1 MAYIYTTFGEITLP
15 IYNRESDLSP
25 APAMTRFV
33 QTANG
38 VFDADGNGRS
48 LRRYPHM
55 LTIDAVV
62 SENTPTAQRAAID
75 ALRAAVGTRAL
86 LTRKADSDGAEH
98 VASCR
103 LIQMTQMRSYGQR
116 GYQPVRLQF
125 AQLTPWRATLPTTY
139 VFQVPQSLSP
149 VEVTGTIINSGNLP
163 VTAVTMRIDIGM
175 GMEYGGFISNPRWS
189 NATHDIKIDGVT
201 FDSVFPF
208 FVIVDGETYSV
219 MYERPS
225 RPPDVPTYRISY
237 RNYLK
242 INAGHAIDS
251 WFRLEPGSQTMT
263 LSASLAHAY
272 GTNHS
277 VTWTVSFY
285 AEYA

>member
-1 MAYIYTTFGEITLP
+1 MAYTYTTFGDITLP

-25 APAMTRFV
+25 VPAMTRFV

-48 LRRYPHM
+48 LRRYPHL
-55 LTIDAVV
+55 LTIDAIV

-75 ALRAAVGTRAL
+75 ALRAAVGTRSL

-103 LIQMTQMRSYGQR
+103 LIKMTQMRSYSER

-125 AQLTPWRATLPTTY
+125 AQLTTWRAKLPTTY
-139 VFQVPQSLSP
+139 VFEVPQSLEP
-149 VEVTGTIINSGNLP
+149 FEVTGTIINSGNLP
-163 VTAVTMRIDIGM
+163 VTAVSMRIDVGLP
-175 GMEYGGFISNPRWS
+175 GEFGGFISNLRWS
-189 NATHDIKIDGVT
+189 NATHDIKINVT
-201 FDSVFPF
+201 FDSYYHF
-208 FVIVDGETYSV
+208 FVIVDGDTYRV
-219 MYERPS
+219 IYERPPS
-225 RPPDVPTYRISY
+225 PPDATTY

-242 INAGHAIDS
+242 IGDGHAIDS
-251 WFRLEPGSQTMT
+251 WFRLEPGSQPMT

-272 GTNHS
+272 GTNHP